1 MFLEF
6 AYNMLNLNFVWIFD
20 VIMNN
25 LHYLFGFALLMY
37 YFTDGKNAFRGFVI
51 LVFEIWA
58 VLGWI
63 DVFGWVGLVGGFLA
77 INYIVKVA
85 LLTFIMDDP
94 KLAPKLFW
102 VNEIA
107 AFTVWALYNF
117 YAMGYI

>member
-6 AYNMLNLNFVWIFD
+6 AYNMLNLNFSWLFELV
-20 VIMNN
+20 MYN
-25 LHYLFGFALLMY
+25 LHYLFGFVLLMY
-37 YFTDGKNAFRGFVI
+37 YFTEGKNTLRGFIVLI
-51 LVFEIWA
+51 FEIWA

-63 DVFGWVGLVGGFLA
+63 DIFGWIGLVGGFLA
-77 INYIVKVA
+77 LNYIVKVA

-94 KLAPKLFW
+94 KLAPKLYW
-102 VNEIA
+102 VNEIS